1 MEKSAGLKLEQTVG
15 LKGRRMGNLLGDRS
29 VSFAAHAVTYG
40 TVGFVQRFA
49 VLCLVDRAVGV
60 TEFHACANRFLFTGA
75 VVERLIVSRDR
86 SGNRVLHRQT
96 VSGDEV
102 GRESLVSRIA
112 DHIGHVLKRALLRT
126 GAASPGREYDQHQR
140 DPTEKNERSVSA
152 AAFAGT

>member
-1 MEKSAGLKLEQTVG
+1 MEKSARLKLEQTVG
-15 LKGRRMGNLLGDRS
+15 LKGRRMGNLLRDRS
-29 VSFAAHAVTYG
+29 VSLAAHAVTYG

-60 TEFHACANRFLFTGA
+60 MEFHACAGRFLLTGA

-102 GRESLVSRIA
+102 GRESLVSGIA
-112 DHIGHVLKRALLRT
+112 DHIGHVLIRALLRS
-126 GAASPGREYDQHQR
+126 GAAPPGHEYDQHQR
-140 DPTEKNERSVSA
+140 DPTEENRRYVSA
-152 AAFAGT
+152 ATVADT